1 MRASWLVLATA
12 VLVTLASALAADAD
26 AAGMRLAFVVEPTP
40 TPAPTPATKPIEPV
54 APKPAPATPTVDV
67 TRRDGPF
74 PPPGR
79 IPVPPVPEV
88 ATVLPPQI
96 ITILAVGDAGFNSSL
111 QRVEAD
117 GVRKHGFLTWEE
129 ATSGIAAE
137 ITGDVNI
144 MNVETVVTDRNDLDH
159 ASKGE
164 STSYYFRSH
173 PNGIRQFVRIGFN
186 VAGLANN
193 HAMDF
198 GEAGLRETLANMQ
211 RLKVDGLL
219 AYSGLGLDHE
229 EATRP
234 QAFQVKGVPLAFA
247 ATGIVTLGNTAFQAG
262 PGKPGQ
268 SAYQYDFNEVVD
280 RLAKADARY
289 RILAIHHG
297 ANGEVA
303 TDDKQI
309 LEWREQ
315 AVIGRGIDL
324 VIGHHP
330 HVIRAAER
338 IGDKVILYGLGNFL
352 HQGMS
357 DMGNKGLCR
366 DFGLVFRIHLLAM
379 PGEKPRLRA
388 IEAIPV
394 TDMQARTK
402 RLSPEESTKRIHAL
416 NYLGERLPKRPAT
429 ALPADATPEGLRF
442 TPTADGTGLYCLPGA
457 ASDPGRIGALCKDYR
472 LAPAIPD
479 TMIRRVAGACGG
491 GYGQEARS
499 GERGSTK
506 SRKHRREKS
515 QLRASSRSSSRR

>member
-1 MRASWLVLATA
+1 MRASWLVLATT
-12 VLVTLASALAADAD
+12 VLVALASAQGADAG
-26 AAGMRLAFVVEPTP
+26 AAERQLAFVVEPS
-40 TPAPTPATKPIEPV
+40 PAPSLVAKPIEPV
-54 APKPAPATPTVDV
+54 APKPAPATPTVDI

-79 IPVPPVPEV
+79 VPGPFVPKV
-88 ATVLPPQI
+88 AAVEAPQI

-111 QRVEAD
+111 QRVEPD
-117 GVRKHGFLTWEE
+117 GVRKNGFLTWEQ
-129 ATSGIAAE
+129 ATAGIAAE
-137 ITGDVNI
+137 INGDINV
-144 MNVETVVTDRNDLDH
+144 MNVETVVTDRNDLDR

-164 STSYYFRSH
+164 STSYFFRSH
-173 PNGIRQFVRIGFN
+173 PNGIRRFVRMGFN

-193 HAMDF
+193 HSMDF
-198 GEAGLRETLANMQ
+198 GEAGLRETLTHME
-211 RLKVDGLL
+211 RLKADGLI
-219 AYSGLGLDHE
+219 AHAGLGLDDE
-229 EATRP
+229 QANRP
-234 QAFQVKGVPLAFA
+234 QAFAMKGVAMAFA
-247 ATGIVTLGNTAFQAG
+247 STGIVTLGNTAFRAG

-268 SAYQYDFNEVVD
+268 SAYQHDFDIVLD
-280 RLAKADARY
+280 RLARADARY

-309 LEWREQ
+309 EEWREQ

-357 DMGNKGLCR
+357 DMGGKGLCR
-366 DFGLVFRIHLLAM
+366 DFGLVFRVHLLAN
-379 PGEKPRLRA
+379 PGAKPRLRA

-402 RLSPEESTKRIHAL
+402 RLSPAESTKRIYAL

-429 ALPADATPEGLRF
+429 SLPADATPEGLRF
-442 TPTADGTGLYCLPGA
+442 TPTADGTGVYCLPGA

-472 LAPAIPD
+472 SAPVIPD
-479 TMIRRVAGACGG
+479 TVIRRVAGACGG
-491 GYGQEARS
+491 GYVQEARS
-499 GERGSTK
+499 GERRSTK
-506 SRKHRREKS
+506 SRKQRREKS
-515 QLRASSRSSSRR
+515 QRRTSSRSSSRR